1 MKRYISTAT
10 DRSNKMTQTK
20 SQKFTR
26 DDVMRNANNV
36 RRGETMSQIVHNIL
50 NDPDIELGTPDSEGN
65 EAIIYKGKNIGWI
78 NKRRGIGDINNKA
91 YTQIKHAAQARRAQS
106 VEDTSV
112 DEEVEEDL
120 EEDDEEELE
129 EE

>member
-36 RRGETMSQIVHNIL
+36 RRGESMQQIVHNIL

-65 EAIIYKGKNIGWI
+65 ETIIYKGKNIGWI

-106 VEDTSV
+106 AEDTSV
-112 DEEVEEDL
+112 DEDDSI

>member
-20 SQKFTR
+20 SQKFTQN
-26 DDVMRNANNV
+26 DVMRNANNV
-36 RRGETMSQIVHNIL
+36 RRGETMQQIVHNIL
-50 NDPDIELGTPDSEGN
+50 TDPDTEFGAPDSEGN
-65 EAIIYKGKNIGWI
+65 ETIIYKGKNIGWI

-106 VEDTSV
+106 AEDTSV
-112 DEEVEEDL
+112 DEDDSV